1 MSMQCQIQLT
11 TFTLYACISHQI
23 SKFHDTYPFD
33 GLLIDINEIANFE
46 DGNSTLKKE
55 KESVMSKFINPPYSI
70 NNQGFK
76 APLNTKALAVHAVH
90 YGDVLEYDAHNL
102 YGMA

>member
-1 MSMQCQIQLT
+1 
-11 TFTLYACISHQI
+11 
-23 SKFHDTYPFD
+23 
-33 GLLIDINEIANFE
+33 
-46 DGNSTLKKE
+46 
-55 KESVMSKFINPPYSI
+55 MSKFINPPYSI